1 MRNVLLIMT
10 ASIDGYVAAPEGNE
24 VGGMPEPAELKLWK
38 LNRIRNA
45 GTHIMGRKSYVEMG
59 PYWQKSEDDYAAPM
73 NDIPKVV
80 FSKTLKTADWPESS
94 IASGDLADEIA
105 TLKAQP
111 GGEII
116 CWGGAGF
123 AQSITRAGLIDEY
136 AIITQPVAHGGG
148 KPMFK
153 DLPASMQFTLLATTV
168 FAGGTTL
175 RLFRPQ

>member
-1 MRNVLLIMT
+1 MRQVVLIMT
-10 ASIDGYVAAPEGNE
+10 ASLDGFVAAPEGNT
-24 VGGMPEPAELKLWK
+24 VGAMPEPPELKQWK
-38 LNRIRNA
+38 LNRIRQA

-59 PYWQKSEDDYAAPM
+59 PYWQKSKDDYAAPM

-80 FSKTLKTADWPESS
+80 FSKTLKTADWPQSS

-105 TLKAQP
+105 KLKAQP

-123 AQSITRAGLIDEY
+123 AQSITRASLIDEY

-148 KPMFK
+148 KPMFC
-153 DLPASMQFTLLATTV
+153 DLPDSMQFELLATTV
-168 FAGGTTL
+168 FDGGAML
-175 RLFRPQ
+175 RLFKPK